1 MNLDEIR
8 EALFTAMDDQLAKD
22 TAASEESYKLGQ
34 QKIMYNNDARGTL
47 YSGTPTWERANLA
60 SNYATNV
67 ADINSKYL
75 KQKLSIWDN
84 ITNTLDQINSYNKA
98 AAAMAQATKKTS
110 SSGSGSGTTTNAF
123 LDLYNSLNGGK

>member
-8 EALFTAMDDQLAKD
+8 EALFSAMDDQLAKD

-34 QKIMYNNDARGTL
+34 QKIMYNNDARGSL
-47 YSGTPTWERANLA
+47 YSGQPTWERAQLA
-60 SNYATNV
+60 AENVSNI

-84 ITNTLDQINSYNKA
+84 IVDTLDQINSYNKA
-98 AAAMAQATKKTS
+98 AAAMNKAAGK
-110 SSGSGSGTTTNAF
+110 SGGTTSNNNSAPYAG
-123 LDLYNSLNGGK
+123 LYNELNGGK

>member
-8 EALFTAMDDQLAKD
+8 EALFEAMDKQLASD

-34 QKIMYNNDARGTL
+34 QKIMYNNDARGSL
-47 YSGTPTWERANLA
+47 YSGQPTWERAQLA
-60 SNYATNV
+60 SSHLSNI
-67 ADINSKYL
+67 ADINNKYL

-98 AAAMAQATKKTS
+98 ADAMKKAAGNTS
-110 SSGSGSGTTTNAF
+110 SSSGGGNTAQQF
-123 LDLYNSLNGGK
+123 LDLYNSLHGGE

>member
-8 EALFTAMDDQLAKD
+8 EALFGAMDNQLASD

-34 QKIMYNNDARGTL
+34 QKIMYNNDARGSL
-47 YSGTPTWERANLA
+47 YSGQPTWERAQLA
-60 SNYATNV
+60 ASHLSDI
-67 ADINSKYL
+67 ADINNKYL

-98 AAAMAQATKKTS
+98 ANAMKRAAGNTS
-110 SSGSGSGTTTNAF
+110 SSSGNGNTAQQF
-123 LDLYNSLNGGK
+123 LDLYNSLHGGE